1 MDMAKS
7 LEQYREE
14 YKQKK
19 LITMPIAGAIVW
31 LLLGITALVVPA
43 KNMVLP
49 VYIGTG
55 CIFYLA
61 LFISRFTGE
70 KLLVKKDQRNPFD
83 TLFLYTL
90 GMSWCAFAVA
100 IPFGLENYTA
110 VPMAIGIVS
119 GLMWL
124 PISWSLE
131 HNVGIIHTLLRTVLI
146 VIAWYLFP
154 EQRFIVIPFVIVFVY
169 AISLYQLLSRYQ
181 QVKAQNM
188 PAMQTPECSEQA

>member
-1 MDMAKS
+1 MPLQTKS

-31 LLLGITALVVPA
+31 LALGITALFVPV

-70 KLLVKKDQRNPFD
+70 KLLMKKEERNPFD

-131 HNVGIIHTLLRTVLI
+131 HNVGIIHTLLRTALI
-146 VIAWYLFP
+146 VIAWYVFP
-154 EQRFIVIPFVIVFVY
+154 EQRFVVIPFGIVLVY

-181 QVKAQNM
+181 QVKAHYV
-188 PAMQTPECSEQA
+188 AVTL

>member
-131 HNVGIIHTLLRTVLI
+131 HNVGIIHTLFRTVLI

-188 PAMQTPECSEQA
+188 PAMQTPEYSKQA

>member
-1 MDMAKS
+1 MPLQTKS

-31 LLLGITALVVPA
+31 LALGITALFVPA

-70 KLLVKKDQRNPFD
+70 KLLVKKEERNPFD

-131 HNVGIIHTLLRTVLI
+131 HNVGIIHTLLRTALI
-146 VIAWYLFP
+146 VIAWYVFP
-154 EQRFIVIPFVIVFVY
+154 EQRFVVIPFVIVLVY

-181 QVKAQNM
+181 QVKAHYV
-188 PAMQTPECSEQA
+188 AVTL

>member
-1 MDMAKS
+1 MAKS